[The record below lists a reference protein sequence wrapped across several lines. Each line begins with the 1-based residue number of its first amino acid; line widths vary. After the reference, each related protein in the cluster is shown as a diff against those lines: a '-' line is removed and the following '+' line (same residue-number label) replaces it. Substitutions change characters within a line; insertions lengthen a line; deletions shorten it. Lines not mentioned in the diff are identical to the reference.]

1 MRAVAELAT
10 RVRGQRRM
18 DDARPIAVP
27 FTRTRICPEVG
38 AAVLDVLA
46 SGWVT
51 SGQHVVEF
59 EREFAAYLGVDHA
72 VAVSS
77 CTAAIE
83 LSLRAL
89 DLPPGSKVLTSTM
102 TFCGAAS
109 AISHAGHVAV
119 LADVDELT
127 AMPSPETVAASVAEC
142 GGVDALLVV
151 HLGGMPTD
159 VRELAAAAGVD
170 LDHVVEDAAHAL
182 GTRSGPA
189 AVGTISRATCFSFY
203 ATKNLPIGEG
213 GMVTTNDAQLAARLR
228 ETRQHGMSADAWRR
242 YLPGGGWRYDVAV
255 DGLKANMTDVQ
266 AVIGRAQLRHFDEY
280 QARRAEVA
288 DRYDG
293 ALAAIAGIRRP
304 PRPTTGRHAWHLY
317 AVRVLPEYGVPRDE
331 LIDLLRARG
340 IATSVHFIPVHRL
353 SWFRRSCVLSAGG
366 HPGAD
371 AVFDRTLSLPMDPVI
386 SDAEVDMVCT
396 ALAELGG
403 TQ

>member
-1 MRAVAELAT
+1 MRVVAELAM
-10 RVRGQRRM
+10 RARGQRPM
-18 DDARPIAVP
+18 DGALPIAVP
-27 FTRTRICPEVG
+27 FTRTRICPE
-38 AAVLDVLA
+38 AQEAVLDVLA

-89 DLPPGSKVLTSTM
+89 DLPPGSKVLTSTT

-109 AISHAGHVAV
+109 AIIHAGHVAV
-119 LADVDELT
+119 LADVDELS
-127 AMPSPETVAASVAEC
+127 AMPSPETVAAAVAEC

-170 LDHVVEDAAHAL
+170 LDHVIEDAAHAL
-182 GTRSGPA
+182 GTRLGLA

-213 GMVTTNDAQLAARLR
+213 GMVTTNDARLAARLR
-228 ETRQHGMSADAWRR
+228 ETRLHGMSADAWRR

-280 QARRAEVA
+280 QARRADVA

-304 PRPTTGRHAWHLY
+304 PRPTAGRHAWHLY

-331 LIDLLRARG
+331 LIDLLRTRG
-340 IATSVHFIPVHRL
+340 IGTSVHFIPVHRMT
-353 SWFRRSCVLSAGG
+353 WFRRSCVLSAGG

-386 SDAEVDMVCT
+386 SDAEVDLVCA

-403 TQ
+403 KQ

>member
-1 MRAVAELAT
+1 MRVVAELAM
-10 RVRGQRRM
+10 RARGQRPM
-18 DDARPIAVP
+18 DGALPIAVP
-27 FTRTRICPEVG
+27 FTRTRICPE
-38 AAVLDVLA
+38 AQEAVLDVLA

-89 DLPPGSKVLTSTM
+89 DLPPGSKVLTSTT

-109 AISHAGHVAV
+109 AIIHAGHVAV
-119 LADVDELT
+119 LADVDELS
-127 AMPSPETVAASVAEC
+127 AMPSPETVAAAVAEC

-170 LDHVVEDAAHAL
+170 LDHVIEDAAHAL
-182 GTRSGPA
+182 GTRLGLA

-213 GMVTTNDAQLAARLR
+213 GMVTTNDARLAARLR
-228 ETRQHGMSADAWRR
+228 ETRLHGMSADAWRR

-280 QARRAEVA
+280 QARRADVA

-304 PRPTTGRHAWHLY
+304 PRPTAGRHAWHLY

-331 LIDLLRARG
+331 LIDLLRTRG
-340 IATSVHFIPVHRL
+340 IATSVHFIPVHRMT
-353 SWFRRSCVLSAGG
+353 WFRRSCVLSAGG

-386 SDAEVDMVCT
+386 SDAEVDLVCA

-403 TQ
+403 KQ

>member
-1 MRAVAELAT
+1 MRVVAELAM
-10 RVRGQRRM
+10 RARGQRPM
-18 DDARPIAVP
+18 DGALPIAVP
-27 FTRTRICPEVG
+27 FTRTRICPE
-38 AAVLDVLA
+38 AQEAVLDVLA

-109 AISHAGHVAV
+109 AIIHAGHVAV
-119 LADVDELT
+119 LADVDELS
-127 AMPSPETVAASVAEC
+127 AMPSPETVAAAVAEC

-170 LDHVVEDAAHAL
+170 LDHVIEDAAHAL
-182 GTRSGPA
+182 GTRLGMA

-213 GMVTTNDAQLAARLR
+213 GMVTTNDARLAARLR
-228 ETRQHGMSADAWRR
+228 ETRLHGMSADAWRR

-280 QARRAEVA
+280 QARRADVA

-304 PRPTTGRHAWHLY
+304 PRPTAGRHAWHLY

-331 LIDLLRARG
+331 LIDLLRTRG
-340 IATSVHFIPVHRL
+340 IATSVHFIPVHRMT
-353 SWFRRSCVLSAGG
+353 WFRRSCVLSAGG

-386 SDAEVDMVCT
+386 SDAEVDLVCA

-403 TQ
+403 KQ

>member
-1 MRAVAELAT
+1 MRVVAELAM
-10 RVRGQRRM
+10 RARGQRPM
-18 DDARPIAVP
+18 DGALPIAVP
-27 FTRTRICPEVG
+27 FTRTRICPE
-38 AAVLDVLA
+38 AQEAVLDVLA

-59 EREFAAYLGVDHA
+59 EREFAAYLGVEHA

-109 AISHAGHVAV
+109 AIIHAGHVAV
-119 LADVDELT
+119 LADVDELS
-127 AMPSPETVAASVAEC
+127 AMPSPETVAAAVAEC

-170 LDHVVEDAAHAL
+170 LDHVIEDAAHAL
-182 GTRSGPA
+182 GTRLGLA

-213 GMVTTNDAQLAARLR
+213 GMVTTNDARLAARLR
-228 ETRQHGMSADAWRR
+228 ETRLHGMSADAWRR

-280 QARRAEVA
+280 QARRADVA

-304 PRPTTGRHAWHLY
+304 PRPTAGRHAWHLY

-331 LIDLLRARG
+331 LIDLLRTRG
-340 IATSVHFIPVHRL
+340 IATSVHFIPVHRMT
-353 SWFRRSCVLSAGG
+353 WFRRSCVLSAGG

-371 AVFDRTLSLPMDPVI
+371 AVFDRTLSLPMDPVV
-386 SDAEVDMVCT
+386 SDAEVDLVCA

-403 TQ
+403 KQ